1 LDAARRDAAEDR
13 AVPAVDSDAVFIAST
28 LLRVAIEVHVVREKL
43 TRENRRL
50 LSRSQLERRIKR
62 DGVVVRIR
70 EKLRDAGGQVTRS
83 LLGDKS
89 EIPGPTVPLVM

>member
-1 LDAARRDAAEDR
+1 MDAARRDAAEDR